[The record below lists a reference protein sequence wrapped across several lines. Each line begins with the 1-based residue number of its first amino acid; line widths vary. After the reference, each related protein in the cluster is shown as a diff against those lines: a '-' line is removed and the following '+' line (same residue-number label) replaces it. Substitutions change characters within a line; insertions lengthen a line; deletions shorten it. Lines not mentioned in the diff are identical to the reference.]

1 MLPTLLDIAGAE
13 HPKRLDGRSFLPLIK
28 GQKRKGWGHVIKEY
42 NENSGASRDP
52 MRAIQSKKYLYIFN
66 PWSNG
71 ERVFAT
77 ATTGTVTYRRMAAL
91 AKSNPRL
98 AKRLALYKFR
108 VPEELY
114 DVAAD
119 PDCLSNLIDSPEHRA
134 ALGRLRKQLERWMVK
149 TDDPLLETF
158 RRRDDAEFR
167 ESVVQAQER
176 KAMARKAKRRKNK

>member
-1 MLPTLLDIAGAE
+1 VNLATSSPGPLLNRPLRDTGDVFFIRGKVLRQGAGVSN
-13 HPKRLDGRSFLPLIK
+13 K
-28 GQKRKGWGHVIKEY
+28 
-42 NENSGASRDP
+42 
-52 MRAIQSKKYLYIFN
+52 N
-66 PWSNG
+66 PG
-71 ERVFAT
+71 
-77 ATTGTVTYRRMAAL
+77 
-91 AKSNPRL
+91 RL

-176 KAMARKAKRRKNK
+176 EAMARKAKRRKNK